1 MSLKRRFKYK
11 CIVLLN
17 GMRIVFRKQIMANSR
32 TKQEQQWQ
40 AESDARTMAAYQEI
54 MSDKARMGRAVK
66 VARQQAKDLTQ
77 RANAMQ
83 NVAQSTSRN
92 TVRNPSRRSK

>member
-1 MSLKRRFKYK
+1 M
-11 CIVLLN
+11 VLLN

-32 TKQEQQWQ
+32 TREEQRWQ
-40 AESDARTMAAYQEI
+40 AESDARTMATYQEI

-83 NVAQSTSRN
+83 NVAKTS
-92 TVRNPSRRSK
+92 SRGSSKAKGRK